1 MPFCSTSSL
10 GRCRVARA
18 GLSTTI
24 VVRAAGELADEVGFD
39 QLTLSALAQRLGVK
53 QPTLYKHVDGTASL
67 HRAMAFVAKRELA
80 DVMRRSAVGKAGGDA
95 LRAIAEA
102 YRQWAVAHPGSYA
115 ATVRAPAPDDD
126 EDQAASKE
134 ALEVVVSVLGASGLS
149 GEEAIDATRALRAA
163 LHGFVALESAGGFG
177 LPVDVNRSFAYLVDG
192 LVRQVL
198 LRGSTK

>member
-1 MPFCSTSSL
+1 M
-10 GRCRVARA
+10 ARA

-192 LVRQVL
+192 LMRQVL

>member
-1 MPFCSTSSL
+1 
-10 GRCRVARA
+10 VARA
-18 GLSTTI
+18 GLSTAI

-53 QPTLYKHVDGTASL
+53 QPTLYKHIDGTASL
-67 HRAMAFVAKRELA
+67 HRSMAVVAKRELA

-95 LRAIAEA
+95 LRGIAQA
-102 YRQWAVAHPGSYA
+102 YRQWAVEHPGSYA

-126 EDQAASKE
+126 EDQAASRE
-134 ALEVVVSVLGASGLS
+134 ALEVVVSVLGVSGLS
-149 GEEAIDATRALRAA
+149 VDEAIDATRALRAA
-163 LHGFVALESAGGFG
+163 LHGFVTLESAGGFG

-198 LRGSTK
+198 